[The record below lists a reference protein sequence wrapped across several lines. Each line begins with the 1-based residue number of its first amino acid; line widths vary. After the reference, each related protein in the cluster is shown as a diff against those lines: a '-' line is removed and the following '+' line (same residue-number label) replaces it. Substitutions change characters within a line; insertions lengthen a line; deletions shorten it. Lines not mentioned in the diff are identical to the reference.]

1 MMSFITEDAMLTCPH
16 GGIVSNAPSQRWVTI
31 AGRLILISADPE
43 KRPIQGCPFRN
54 EPTGIAPC
62 SQTLRVTRGY
72 SSFIRIDGR
81 AVCLDTVTGKTVGTP
96 PATHDYTVKTPGQ
109 SFVTGSA

>member
-1 MMSFITEDAMLTCPH
+1 MMFITEDAVLTCPH
-16 GGIVSNAPSQRWVTI
+16 GGIVDKTPLQQGWVTI
-31 AGRLILISADPE
+31 GHRRILVSPDPE
-43 KRPIQGCPFRN
+43 MKVINGCPFQGA
-54 EPTGIAPC
+54 GIMPC
-62 SQTLRVTRGY
+62 SQTLVVLRGY
-72 SSFIRIDGR
+72 STFIRIGGH